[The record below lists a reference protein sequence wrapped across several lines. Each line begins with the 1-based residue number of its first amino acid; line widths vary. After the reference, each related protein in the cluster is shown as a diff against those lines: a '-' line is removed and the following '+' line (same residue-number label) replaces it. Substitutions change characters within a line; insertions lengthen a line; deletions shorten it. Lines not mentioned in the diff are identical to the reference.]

1 MDDLKKTEIQSQGE
15 NHLWDYLRNELEKS
29 GQGESALYLKHFLM
43 AKPMEPAVRGELIKV
58 PFEMFHRVSD
68 YSIKLDAVDGQVMGW
83 HFGLLSENPGKDVP
97 ADEALKAAQEEANPP
112 PGAVLSESGYD
123 QIGGKPVFIA
133 RWEHEES
140 GIPVEQDYIHV
151 LVNGKTG
158 KPYSLSRKWHALEF
172 NPAER

>member
-1 MDDLKKTEIQSQGE
+1 MDDPKKADIQAQGE
-15 NHLWDYLRNELEKS
+15 NHLWGYLRKELERT

-43 AKPMEPAVRGELIKV
+43 ARAMEPAVRGELIKV

-97 ADEALKAAQEEANPP
+97 ADEALKAAEEEANPP
-112 PGAVLSESGYD
+112 AGAVLAVSEYD
-123 QIGGKPVFIA
+123 QIAGDPVFIA

-140 GIPVEQDYIHV
+140 GIPVEQDFIHV

-158 KPYSLSRKWHALEF
+158 KPYSVSRKWHALEF
-172 NPAER
+172 NPKER